1 MRISVEVRTAS
12 VDIVL
17 VDEMEVRECQDFD
30 LLLILP
36 DEISI
41 FV

>member
-1 MRISVEVRTAS
+1 MRIPVEVRTAS
-12 VDIVL
+12 VDIVFL
-17 VDEMEVRECQDFD
+17 DEMEVRECQDLD
-30 LLLILP
+30 LLLILS